1 MFPHQ
6 GLLHKR
12 NAEEVP
18 IVMFLAQSPVK
29 TVRPETIV
37 PIRAWTS
44 SISVLLER
52 FLAGAQV
59 LVRTVPLGRLPVKRG
74 LVHAAP
80 VVPTFTL

>member
-1 MFPHQ
+1 MFPHP

-12 NAEEVP
+12 NAEKVP

-44 SISVLLER
+44 SISVLLEL

-59 LVRTVPLGRLPVKRG
+59 PVRTVPLGRSPVKRG
-74 LVHAAP
+74 PVHAAP